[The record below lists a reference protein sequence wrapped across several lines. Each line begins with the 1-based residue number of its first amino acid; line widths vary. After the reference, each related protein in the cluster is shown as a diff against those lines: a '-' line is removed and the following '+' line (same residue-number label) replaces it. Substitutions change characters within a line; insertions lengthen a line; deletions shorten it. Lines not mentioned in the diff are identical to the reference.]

1 MVELF
6 RRARRYLGSSTIV
19 EDQAMWG
26 QKQETEDRLARR
38 ADGGGNGALL
48 TSGEAGEAIEK
59 LRSGIE
65 QASGTLRDLT
75 QAGEHWAQGLP
86 ERARYVAKE
95 LRSQGERAVGTVSQQ
110 VEHNPVTSLAV
121 AFAIGFIC
129 ASLIRR

>member
-1 MVELF
+1 
-6 RRARRYLGSSTIV
+6 V

-26 QKQETEDRLARR
+26 QKQETEDRSARR
-38 ADGGGNGALL
+38 SDSGGNGALL

-65 QASGTLRDLT
+65 QASGALRDLT
-75 QAGEHWAQGLP
+75 QAGEHWVQGLP
-86 ERARYVAKE
+86 ERARYVANE
-95 LRSQGERAVGTVSQQ
+95 LRSQGERAVGTVSRQ

-121 AFAIGFIC
+121 AFAVGFIC